1 MLPNQLRGLAGA
13 GGCPSEHQAMQRDA
27 GARGR
32 AESSHG
38 EHCACG
44 PLATEISEQQVQAN
58 PESSANPRSVSMGPR
73 WRGVDVPGGPTL
85 TPADEDV
92 PPDVPLVGG
101 EGEQQQGLQV
111 HALHQQ
117 PVEVGQDR
125 VLEEGDG
132 CFAVHL

>member
-1 MLPNQLRGLAGA
+1 MGTIVPGARWASGQAIPESGAYPSLCQWDLAG
-13 GGCPSEHQAMQRDA
+13 
-27 GARGR
+27 GA
-32 AESSHG
+32 
-38 EHCACG
+38 
-44 PLATEISEQQVQAN
+44 
-58 PESSANPRSVSMGPR
+58 
-73 WRGVDVPGGPTL
+73 DVPQGPTL

-132 CFAVHL
+132 CFAVDL

>member
-1 MLPNQLRGLAGA
+1 MLT
-13 GGCPSEHQAMQRDA
+13 EHQAMQRDA
-27 GARGR
+27 GAGGH
-32 AESSHG
+32 AESSPG
-38 EHCACG
+38 EHRACG
-44 PLATEISEQQVQAN
+44 PLARQISEQRVQAI
-58 PESSANPRSVSMGPR
+58 PESSAYPQPVSMGPH
-73 WRGVDVPGGPTL
+73 WRGVDVPRGPAL

-92 PPDVPLVGG
+92 PPDVPLVRS

-132 CFAVHL
+132 CFTVHL